1 MYLNQEAD
9 GAQLSH
15 RGMVASLLLGLVV
28 LCGLSTLLLVAG
40 RVEQNIE
47 RVKATQ
53 SDNTTWLISQIE
65 VDMLKL
71 HDATLQASLSPD
83 RPEALVELRLR
94 YDILF
99 SRAEVIEAN
108 MAKVRWYADE
118 SMRASWRQLE
128 TRIRALAATIDLPDA
143 ALRAELPALIAEVGH
158 QAEMTRTFSIT
169 ALMLLV
175 SDAAEKRASLQDLL
189 LGFSLLA
196 IILILLLLA
205 VTSATIVLLRRLQ
218 MRAAQNERIK
228 ANLEKAIEGS
238 LDAVMVA
245 DANGRIITCNSAA
258 ESVFGYSRAETL
270 GAEFGELVIPER
282 DRRAHY
288 NPLVSVAQNLEEA
301 AILNGGRRI
310 LVARRKDGQE
320 IPVEATV
327 TSDHDAQGEVI
338 FFGYFRD
345 ISERLRINDN
355 LQRARDEAL
364 HNAEVKSR
372 FLAVMSHEMRTPL
385 NGLIAAIDIV
395 METTE
400 VSDKQA
406 HFLRIAR
413 SCSLSALEQINDV
426 LELTR
431 LDGCE
436 LHDECEAFDVIGLI
450 LEIVEQSR
458 PMAERLDNSLQLA
471 LPVSGLP
478 RIRGYRRLF
487 AQVLSNL
494 LGNAIKFTDGGVIVI
509 SAQVAT
515 PCEGEPVLRIE
526 VSDTGIGIP
535 DEKMERI
542 FEDFETLD
550 DGYSR
555 VRQGTGL
562 GLGIAR
568 RAVACMKG
576 EIGVESRPGAG
587 STFWFTVP
595 LLFPEEQGL
604 QTQAEAGV
612 AADQDQ
618 AQGCRVLI
626 AEDNPINREVLREML
641 EHCGHS
647 VTEAIDGPEAVALA
661 AGTAFDLV
669 LMDISMPMMD
679 GVEASERIRQG
690 GASARSPI
698 VGLTAHALPD
708 EVARFR
714 ASGMDEVIV
723 KPITLTKLQEVL
735 LRHPPAP
742 AVQVPAD
749 AASPSRIP
757 IIDDRVVKDLR
768 DMLKPAHHAAAL
780 AEFNSELAGL
790 VKILRDG
797 GSDPTDIARAAHR
810 VGGAAAVLGA
820 ARAHA
825 LLGQLEGGESG
836 DASAVA
842 LALEECRMATLLAMQ
857 AAMQA
862 RFPSKDSPATPGDPF
877 PG

>member
-1 MYLNQEAD
+1 MGLLQKPGGMPIAQR
-9 GAQLSH
+9 GA
-15 RGMVASLLLGLVV
+15 VAPLLLALVI

-47 RVKATQ
+47 RVHATQ
-53 SDNTTWLISQIE
+53 TDNTTWLISQIE

-143 ALRAELPALIAEVGH
+143 ALRAELPALIAEIGH

-218 MRAAQNERIK
+218 LRAAQNERIK

-270 GAEFGELVIPER
+270 GADFGELIIPER

-288 NPLVSVAQNLEEA
+288 NPLASVAQNLERA

-310 LVARRKDGQE
+310 LVARRKDGLE

-327 TSDHDAQGEVI
+327 TSDQDAHGEVI

-458 PMAERLDNSLQLA
+458 PMAERLNNSLQLA
-471 LPVSGLP
+471 LPVAGLP

-515 PCEGEPVLRIE
+515 PCEGEPILRVE

-535 DEKMERI
+535 DEKVGRI

-604 QTQAEAGV
+604 QTQAQGV
-612 AADQDQ
+612 VGATAAQG
-618 AQGCRVLI
+618 ATQGCRVLI

-679 GVEASERIRQG
+679 GVEASVRIRQG
-690 GASARSPI
+690 GASANTPI
-698 VGLTAHALPD
+698 VGLTAHAFPD
-708 EVARFR
+708 EIARFR
-714 ASGMDEVIV
+714 ACGMEEVIV
-723 KPITLTKLQEVL
+723 KPITLAKLQDVL
-735 LRHPPAP
+735 SRSATAP
-742 AVQVPAD
+742 VVQAMPD
-749 AASPSRIP
+749 AILPSQTP
-757 IIDDRVVKDLR
+757 IIDDRVVRDLL
-768 DMLKPAHHAAAL
+768 DLLKPGHHAAAL
-780 AEFNSELAGL
+780 AEFDGELAGL
-790 VKILRDG
+790 AEYLRNG
-797 GSDPTDIARAAHR
+797 GGDAADIARAAHR
-810 VGGAAAVLGA
+810 IGGAAAVLGA

-825 LLGQLEGGESG
+825 LLGQLESEGAG
-836 DASAVA
+836 DIPMLA
-842 LALEECRMATLLAMQ
+842 LALDECRMATLVAMH
-857 AAMQA
+857 ALT
-862 RFPSKDSPATPGDPF
+862 PAVPASAPTQR
-877 PG
+877 